1 MQDDMYTYF
10 CFQTLI
16 WMKLDHIETQIYKVL
31 NVFHLLDLG
40 FNHIAI
46 RCIGILH
53 NHIHVHVIIKN
64 RCIIKDRHSL
74 DYKHFHELPKIYLA
88 QN

>member
-16 WMKLDHIETQIYKVL
+16 RMKLDHIETQIYKVL

-40 FNHIAI
+40 FNYIAI
-46 RCIGILH
+46 RCIRILH
-53 NHIHVHVIIKN
+53 SHIHVHVIIKN
-64 RCIIKDRHSL
+64 RYIIKDRHSL
-74 DYKHFHELPKIYLA
+74 DKHFHELPKIYLA